1 MGVPG
6 LFSMSRTFLV
16 PLLTAVLVSAAAA
29 GVAQE
34 PRAQSPSST
43 PEPARS
49 EAAESPSPGPSR
61 ASSPSGTSGDERSKI
76 RVNSNLVVLP
86 VTVKDQFGD
95 LVPDLQQKDFRVFDG
110 QVEQSLDVFTME
122 AFPLSLVVLI
132 DDDLKS
138 KDAAQMSPS
147 LRAILGGISEH
158 DEALICRFDLAF
170 YPGDAF
176 SADFDKLWS
185 DLKSA
190 QEHAAPSKAPVTA
203 PVSSPSD
210 HAPGIGEPTPTAP
223 LNPGHRPTKALD
235 DAVHSAAELLHDRG
249 AARRKIIL
257 VVSDGANGAP
267 FNHYTYKDTI
277 EALLRENISVY
288 SLAVGSSLTKHKFS
302 RLINYA
308 DDTGG
313 DIYYASTSAAM
324 ERLYSQITEQAR
336 HEYTLAYVP
345 RGTDRNVAYHKVE
358 VRVSRPG
365 VTVKTRQGYYAT
377 PASPPPGPSASAP
390 SGGTADR

>member
-1 MGVPG
+1 MP
-6 LFSMSRTFLV
+6 RTFVV
-16 PLLTAVLVSAAAA
+16 PLLTAALVSAAAV

-34 PRAQSPSST
+34 PGTQSPSSR

-49 EAAESPSPGPSR
+49 EPAASPSGASSASNPPG
-61 ASSPSGTSGDERSKI
+61 ASSPSSDERSKI

-86 VTVKDQFGD
+86 VTVKDQFGE
-95 LVPDLQQKDFRVFDG
+95 LVPDLQQTDFRVFDS

-147 LRAILGGISEH
+147 LRVILGGISEH

-170 YPGDAF
+170 YPGEAF

-190 QEHAAPSKAPVTA
+190 QDHAAPSRAPVTA
-203 PVSSPSD
+203 PVSSPLD

-223 LNPGHRPTKALD
+223 LNAGHRPTKALD

-257 VVSDGANGAP
+257 VVSDGANGPP
-267 FNHYTYKDTI
+267 FNHYTYGDTI
-277 EALLRENISVY
+277 EALLRDNISVY
-288 SLAVGSSLTKHKFS
+288 SLAVGNTLTKHKFS

-313 DIYYASTSAAM
+313 DVYYASTSSAM

-336 HEYTLAYVP
+336 HEYTLAYIP
-345 RGTDRNVAYHKVE
+345 RGTDRNAAYHKVE
-358 VRVSRPG
+358 VRLARPG
-365 VTVKTRQGYYAT
+365 VTVKTRQGYYAR
-377 PASPPPGPSASAP
+377 PAAPSSETSASAP
-390 SGGTADR
+390 GGGTSDRR

>member
-6 LFSMSRTFLV
+6 SFSMSCTLCL
-16 PLLTAVLVSAAAA
+16 PLLTAALLVAAAVS
-29 GVAQE
+29 VAQQPSE
-34 PRAQSPSST
+34 QSPSTVS
-43 PEPARS
+43 EPAS
-49 EAAESPSPGPSR
+49 SQAAPDSPAAPSASGPS
-61 ASSPSGTSGDERSKI
+61 ADERSKI

-86 VTVKDQFGD
+86 VTVKDQFGE
-95 LVPDLQQKDFRVFDG
+95 LVPDLQQTDFRVFDG
-110 QVEQSLDVFTME
+110 QIEQSLDLFTME

-158 DEALICRFDLAF
+158 DEALICRFDLSF

-185 DLKSA
+185 ELKSA
-190 QEHAAPSKAPVTA
+190 QEHAAPSKMPVTA

-223 LNPGHRPTKALD
+223 INSGHRPTKALD
-235 DAVHSAAELLHDRG
+235 DAVHSAAELLRDRG
-249 AARRKIIL
+249 MTRRKIIL
-257 VVSDGANGAP
+257 IVSDGANGAT
-267 FNHYTYKDTI
+267 FNHHTYNDTI
-277 EALLRENISVY
+277 EALLRDNISVY
-288 SLAVGSSLTKHKFS
+288 SLAVGSTLTKHKFS

-336 HEYTLAYVP
+336 HEYTLAYIP
-345 RGTDRNVAYHKVE
+345 RGTDRNALYHKVE
-358 VRVSRPG
+358 VRVARPG
-365 VTVKTRQGYYAT
+365 VTVKTRPGYYAT
-377 PASPPPGPSASAP
+377 PTPPSPASATGNP
-390 SGGTADR
+390 GGGASDRR

>member
-1 MGVPG
+1 MP
-6 LFSMSRTFLV
+6 RTFVV
-16 PLLTAVLVSAAAA
+16 PLLVAALLSAAAV
-29 GVAQE
+29 GVVAQE
-34 PRAQSPSST
+34 PGAPSPSSR
-43 PEPARS
+43 PG
-49 EAAESPSPGPSR
+49 AAVSSSG
-61 ASSPSGTSGDERSKI
+61 ASNPSGASAPSSDERSKI
-76 RVNSNLVVLP
+76 RINSNLVVLP
-86 VTVKDQFGD
+86 VTVKDQFGE

-110 QVEQSLDVFTME
+110 QIEQSLDLFIME

-158 DEALICRFDLAF
+158 DEALICRFDLSF

-185 DLKSA
+185 ELKSA
-190 QEHAAPSKAPVTA
+190 QEYAAPSKTPVTA

-223 LNPGHRPTKALD
+223 VNSGHRPTKALD
-235 DAVHSAAELLHDRG
+235 DAVHSAAELLRDRG
-249 AARRKIIL
+249 LARRKIIL
-257 VVSDGANGAP
+257 VVSDGANGAA
-267 FNHYTYKDTI
+267 FNHHTYQDTI
-277 EALLRENISVY
+277 EALLRDNISVY
-288 SLAVGSSLTKHKFS
+288 SLAVGSTLTKHKFS

-313 DIYYASTSAAM
+313 DVYYASTSAAM

-345 RGTDRNVAYHKVE
+345 RGTDRSALYHKVE

-365 VTVKTRQGYYAT
+365 VTVKTRPGYYAT
-377 PASPPPGPSASAP
+377 PNSPASGPSAGAP
-390 SGGTADR
+390 SGGTSDRR